1 VDEYSIDKQE
11 RKGAMAAADLEV
23 VRADGELERIES
35 WRAEELRRAGYDAD
49 QVAALAPRHDI
60 DLHTAVDLVRGGCPH
75 DLALDILL

>member
-11 RKGAMAAADLEV
+11 RKGAMAAADLEE

-49 QVAALAPRHDI
+49 QVAALAARHDI

>member
-1 VDEYSIDKQE
+1 MDEYSIDKQE
-11 RKGAMAAADLEV
+11 TKGAMAAADLEV

-49 QVAALAPRHDI
+49 QVAALAARHDI

>member
-1 VDEYSIDKQE
+1 VDEYSIDKPE

-23 VRADGELERIES
+23 RVDGELERIES

>member
-1 VDEYSIDKQE
+1 MDEYSIDKQE

-49 QVAALAPRHDI
+49 QVAALAARHDI